1 MTIETHPNL
10 LQVEIHGNLLDWLN
24 ILYYLSFRT
33 QRGWIERDRKET
45 VGRNCLKKAGE
56 VI

>member
-1 MTIETHPNL
+1 MTIETNPNL